1 MLNYYSIKIYNNIYI
16 DCKNMRKKKRVY
28 LRKALRNE

>member
-16 DCKNMRKKKRVY
+16 DCKNMRKKRVY

>member
-16 DCKNMRKKKRVY
+16 DCKNEKKEESIFEKSF
-28 LRKALRNE
+28 KK